1 MNRKWKGENKK
12 RPHDSSGFQSLS
24 VYLWMSKAS
33 PDSAKT
39 SKFFIKAPVAVL
51 MSGTIW
57 RRIQEEMQTNGLRW
71 NNWWHYLT
79 DVINKRSYKI
89 VRTLQPIKEHAHP
102 TTLTWLKKTATS
114 DFNCTVPTHLLLT
127 SFILEALNAGVR
139 MLLTLFQRSFLNISR
154 QSLMGLVSKRK
165 FFTKSTQTTHMH
177 YS

>member
-33 PDSAKT
+33 PDSAKP

-57 RRIQEEMQTNGLRW
+57 RRIQNEMQTNGLRW
-71 NNWWHYLT
+71 NDWWHYLT

-89 VRTLQPIKEHAHP
+89 VRTIQPIKEHAHS

-139 MLLTLFQRSFLNISR
+139 MLLTLFQRSFLSISR